1 MKIAYIIEDFYI
13 GGGVERIISEKANIM
28 SEEWGNEVT
37 IVSIYRD
44 TPRQTYNLNKNVRL
58 LFLDVPMAKKSNN
71 TIARTVNRIKTL
83 ADAAIKLNSTLS
95 ELNPDIIFFA
105 TTLSALL
112 LPLCNIKSIKIF
124 ESHSARR
131 FTPYSRM
138 FGLMERKADAV
149 VCLTADDA
157 REYKAAKRVEVIPNF
172 VNTPDKYV
180 ADYGVKKAIAVGRL
194 EHVKG
199 FDLLIDCWKD
209 VAKACPDWQLDIYG
223 EGSLH
228 DELQRQITRCGLDGR
243 VILQGR
249 CEDMNE
255 AYASH
260 SMQIVTSR
268 YEGLSL
274 VLAEGQSCGL
284 PCVTVD
290 YIYGARDI
298 AEDGYNGIIV
308 PQNNPEALT
317 RAIIR
322 MAGDE
327 ALRAKYGA
335 NARLT
340 INKFDRDNIMNKW
353 KELIGSLCDK
363 K

>member
-1 MKIAYIIEDFYI
+1 MKLIYLIEDFSI
-13 GGGVERIISEKANIM
+13 KGGAERIISEKVNFLEANCGHDIT
-28 SEEWGNEVT
+28 V
-37 IVSIYRD
+37 VSVYHDDRPPGYR
-44 TPRQTYNLNKNVRL
+44 LNKGVKLVSLNVEFTDNKGNIAMR
-58 LFLDVPMAKKSNN
+58 
-71 TIARTVNRIKTL
+71 TIKRAATL
-83 ADAAIKLNSTLS
+83 MTALRRFNKIVKDTR
-95 ELNPDIIFFA
+95 PDIIFF
-105 TTLSALL
+105 TMVIGALL
-112 LPLCNIKSIKIF
+112 LPLCRTKARKVY
-124 ESHSARR
+124 ESHSAHR

-209 VAKACPDWQLDIYG
+209 VAKTCPDWQLDIYG

-243 VILQGR
+243 VMLRGR

-274 VLAEGQSCGL
+274 VLAEGQACGL

-308 PQNNPEALT
+308 PQNDSEALT

-340 INKFDRDNIMNKW
+340 ISKFDRDNIMNKW
-353 KELIGSLCDK
+353 KELIGSICDK